1 MLKRLFDIVSSSTVL
16 LLTWPLFIL
25 IALLIK
31 LDSPGPV
38 FYIQWRVGKG
48 QKPFK
53 IYKFRTMLNGAD
65 QQGPAITVGNDKRIT
80 RVGMVLRRFELDE
93 LPTLLN
99 VLKGEMS
106 VVGPRPELPKYL
118 KFYTEEQQRIFSV
131 KPGMTDPGTVKF
143 RNEAKLLAGSADPE
157 AVYLEKIL
165 PEKLELNLD
174 YLEKQSFLYDL
185 SIIFRTFALILT
197 QPKH

>member
-31 LDSPGPV
+31 LNSPGPV
-38 FYIQWRVGKG
+38 FYKQWRVGKG
-48 QKPFK
+48 QKSFK
-53 IYKFRTMLNGAD
+53 IYKFRTMLDGAD
-65 QQGPAITVGNDKRIT
+65 QPGPAITIGNDKRIT
-80 RVGMVLRRFELDE
+80 RVGTVLRRFELDE

-118 KFYTEEQQRIFSV
+118 RFYTEEQQRVFSV
-131 KPGMTDPGTVKF
+131 KPGMTDPGTVEF
-143 RNEAKLLAGSADPE
+143 RDEAKLLAESAAPE
-157 AVYLEKIL
+157 AFYLEKIL
-165 PEKLELNLD
+165 PEKLRLNLD
-174 YLEKQSFLYDL
+174 YLQKQSFLYDL
-185 SIIFRTFALILT
+185 SIIVRTLALILT